1 MYRPCTCNGHMAETD
16 PKRANFYNGH
26 FIPRGWELAYS
37 DSLNSLRWPPALYLT
52 GCCKVCHGDLKERVA
67 LSGTQTGDA
76 LLEEIY
82 EAMQRVHS
90 FDKRVQIKDSSF
102 IYVGACDDRSAW
114 YRIRDTLP
122 RIERN
127 RQFLDLF
134 HNFDRPQA
142 RRWLE
147 LNHPTQEHEQVL
159 RDTDGELFCKVIQL
173 ARENGDMKRV
183 EPILDYILPSETED
197 NIHERVELTRYEFDF
212 LPMINFG
219 GSEGIYVDCYLKGVF
234 DESKR
239 SSLHVGTLKTLG
251 TSLEDCKA
259 MAELCGALMYHA
271 SRYVNGNLHRYTPEA
286 ELKEEARRKKEKEQ
300 GGEDHA

>member
-16 PKRANFYNGH
+16 SRRANFYNGH

-37 DSLNSLRWPPALYLT
+37 DSLASLRWPPALYLT
-52 GCCKVCHGDLKERVA
+52 GYCKVCHGDLKERIA

-82 EAMQRVHS
+82 QAMQFAHPY
-90 FDKRVQIKDSSF
+90 DKRNTEGKPFYYGSCES
-102 IYVGACDDRSAW
+102 RSAW

-127 RQFLDLF
+127 RQFLNLF
-134 HNFDRPQA
+134 HNFDRPQV
-142 RRWLE
+142 RHWLE
-147 LNHPTQEHEQVL
+147 QRHPIQEHEHVL

-197 NIHERVELTRYEFDF
+197 SIHERVELTRYEFDF
-212 LPMINFG
+212 IPIVNFG

-239 SSLHVGTLKTLG
+239 SSLNVGTLKTLG

-271 SRYVNGNLHRYTPEA
+271 SRYVNENLRRFTPEA
-286 ELKEEARRKKEKEQ
+286 ELKEEARRKKAKEQ
-300 GGEDHA
+300 GGECHA